1 MVLNRNRPPYVL
13 SKRVKVHRAKELSD
27 QLADLRSDDL
37 RLLRRF
43 IQDPKEPGIQQIL
56 AKPVLAEYTIQEL
69 QVALAMLSGVGELP
83 PVQQLP
89 PAGTVQLGAPIRP
102 TKRTIT
108 PELSFISDHNW
119 QMPSRLSPVI
129 AQRLEKVPEDEFLWL
144 AQHIKYPTDARSRF
158 IMIRYHLYRFPRED
172 LASTLA
178 TLIRLKRR
186 GRRTTKK
193 ERTRRMSL
201 SSPKF
206 H

>member
-13 SKRVKVHRAKELSD
+13 SKRVKVHRAKALSD
-27 QLADLRSDDL
+27 QLANLRSDDL

-43 IQDPKEPGIQQIL
+43 IRDPKEPGIQQIL

-83 PVQQLP
+83 PAQQLP
-89 PAGTVQLGAPIRP
+89 PAGTVQLGSPVRP
-102 TKRTIT
+102 TKRTIS
-108 PELSFISDHNW
+108 PEFSFISNHNW
-119 QMPSRLSPVI
+119 QMPSRLSPEI
-129 AQRLEKVPEDEFLWL
+129 AQRLEKMPEDEFLWL
-144 AQHIKYPTDARSRF
+144 AQHLRYPTDARTRF
-158 IMIRYHLYRFPRED
+158 IMIRYHLYRYQPED
-172 LASTLA
+172 LASTMA

-186 GRRTTKK
+186 GRRVTKK
-193 ERTRRMSL
+193 ERPSRMSL